1 MELLHE
7 RVGQLSSLL
16 SANGIDVPQM
26 EAEKRNMLMN
36 ILEALELEGTAQY
49 LGNSSSAVAPP
60 KPVFDQPSYDLVDNQ
75 ESSYP
80 SIDLGGSMAPF
91 SSEEVAQVFSSEE
104 WGNNSG
110 QYVMEET
117 TPEWSWPSFDLSS
130 MVQVPAGVGIP
141 PPYLPQT
148 NKDGL
153 PAPARQSRRPSAAI
167 GPNHSSDDEAD
178 AELINDLSA
187 RMGSLR
193 VAPDGRLRYY
203 GTATNLHLLD
213 HPAQEDITEIRNVR
227 QDGKQILDAA
237 GVGRE
242 VDPSFEQHL
251 IDLYF
256 TWHDPCFHIVDRE
269 MYESA
274 KKSWKDEENDYYS
287 EVLTNAMSVYVHFI
301 LVQAHF

>member
-1 MELLHE
+1 
-7 RVGQLSSLL
+7 
-16 SANGIDVPQM
+16 M
-26 EAEKRNMLMN
+26 EAEKRSMLIN
-36 ILEALELEGTAQY
+36 ILEALELKGSAQY
-49 LGNSSSAVAPP
+49 LENSSSAVASPR
-60 KPVFDQPSYDLVDNQ
+60 PVFDQPSYELVDKQ

-80 SIDLGGSMAPF
+80 SIDLGGPMATF
-91 SSEEVAQVFSSEE
+91 SSGRLPKFSPRKSGVTTAVNMLWKRLRQSGPGPHLISPRWRKCLEASVFRHR
-104 WGNNSG
+104 
-110 QYVMEET
+110 
-117 TPEWSWPSFDLSS
+117 TP
-130 MVQVPAGVGIP
+130 
-141 PPYLPQT
+141 T

-167 GPNHSSDDEAD
+167 AQNHSSDDEAD

-187 RMGSLR
+187 RLGSLR

-203 GTATNLHLLD
+203 GTATNLHLLEH

-274 KKSWKDEENDYYS
+274 KSLGRMKRMTTTPK
-287 EVLTNAMSVYVHFI
+287 F
-301 LVQAHF
+301 